1 MFHCQAVSH
10 YQALSHYQA
19 VSHCQAMFH
28 CQAMSHCPA
37 TQLVIHNRIL
47 LNDASS
53 HLAARLGPA
62 AHWPIPK
69 QENGAYITRTSFL
82 FEILGSNWQMSYLH
96 LSGLKF
102 DTVGSL
108 IRSSGSHSFHYLH
121 PFTASDGDQS
131 RATRTINTS
140 NENPWEAYP
149 WPRNPPATTPRAKKN
164 TFRQQ
169 ISGEETYS
177 CMYMSFLGLVIRR
190 WVWFSWRLHN
200 RDFSPPSLYLHAA
213 K

>member
-1 MFHCQAVSH
+1 MSELQAVPHCEAVSHGQTLFHCQVVSHCQVMFHCQAVSH

-82 FEILGSNWQMSYLH
+82 FEILGSN
-96 LSGLKF
+96 
-102 DTVGSL
+102 
-108 IRSSGSHSFHYLH
+108 
-121 PFTASDGDQS
+121 
-131 RATRTINTS
+131 
-140 NENPWEAYP
+140 
-149 WPRNPPATTPRAKKN
+149 
-164 TFRQQ
+164 
-169 ISGEETYS
+169 
-177 CMYMSFLGLVIRR
+177 
-190 WVWFSWRLHN
+190 
-200 RDFSPPSLYLHAA
+200 
-213 K
+213 